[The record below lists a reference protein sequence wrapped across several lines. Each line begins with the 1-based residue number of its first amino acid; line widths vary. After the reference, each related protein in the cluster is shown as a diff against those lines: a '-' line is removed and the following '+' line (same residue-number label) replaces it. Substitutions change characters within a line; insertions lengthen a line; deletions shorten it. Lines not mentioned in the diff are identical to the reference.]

1 MWAAA
6 QQDEFDKLDRGE
18 LKTFADGNL
27 MFKMEANGTVVEV
40 QSAKLSNTL
49 EQRRANVRYA
59 HALFEYINNFN
70 LATHPIAK
78 QLRAVVSSDWVTKKL
93 AVKLIRISADDGATP
108 SFNFQPNLNLNMAQM
123 RELAVQVLFF
133 ISHVGSKMLSPEI
146 YTFAGL
152 TALTAQ
158 QFGVLMAAGQHPPA
172 QVSWPPALCP
182 LPMW

>member
-49 EQRRANVRYA
+49 EQRRA
-59 HALFEYINNFN
+59 LFEYINNFN

-78 QLRAVVSSDWVTKKL
+78 QLRAVVSSNWVTKKL
-93 AVKLIRISADDGATP
+93 AVKLIRISTDDGATP
-108 SFNFQPNLNLNMAQM
+108 SFNFQPNPNLSD
-123 RELAVQVLFF
+123 R
-133 ISHVGSKMLSPEI
+133 S
-146 YTFAGL
+146 
-152 TALTAQ
+152 
-158 QFGVLMAAGQHPPA
+158 AAGD
-172 QVSWPPALCP
+172 
-182 LPMW
+182 